1 MIGCGIPRRRGALT
15 EAEAGNHGPTG
26 GLTMTTRSTLWLASA
41 YGFFTV
47 AGLVGN
53 RAFLLGAGAVAV
65 LGMLLDRRRAP
76 AHT

>member
-1 MIGCGIPRRRGALT
+1 
-15 EAEAGNHGPTG
+15 
-26 GLTMTTRSTLWLASA
+26 MTNRSTLWIAWA

-65 LGMLLDRRRAP
+65 LGIARSRRKAP
-76 AHT
+76 AQI